1 VKLDPERL
9 RNILSLGTPDE
20 VTESLRP
27 VLDAGI
33 EGFVFS
39 LPDPYDAESVA
50 LAGEAVARAF
60 D

>member
-1 VKLDPERL
+1 
-9 RNILSLGTPDE
+9 
-20 VTESLRP
+20 

-33 EGFVFS
+33 EGFVFN